1 MVSSI
6 TLTTLRAN
14 STNNNLMIFFY
25 FRKQGLAF
33 HANCL
38 QKTGFNISR
47 KLSLKETICMKCQ
60 TLFSAKKSEKYFIMS
75 SVDFFFVQLARV
87 VIISVNI

>member
-1 MVSSI
+1 
-6 TLTTLRAN
+6 
-14 STNNNLMIFFY
+14 
-25 FRKQGLAF
+25 
-33 HANCL
+33 
-38 QKTGFNISR
+38 
-47 KLSLKETICMKCQ
+47 MKCQ